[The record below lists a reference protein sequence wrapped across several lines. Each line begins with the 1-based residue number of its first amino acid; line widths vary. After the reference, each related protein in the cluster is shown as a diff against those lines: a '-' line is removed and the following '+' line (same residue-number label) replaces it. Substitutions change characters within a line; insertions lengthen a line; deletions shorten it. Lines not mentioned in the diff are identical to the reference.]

1 MILGMILK
9 FTAKCVNMENSV
21 HCFTR
26 IYLERL
32 CSGVHTL
39 LCIGT
44 QSFKEGNCKSYTHL

>member
-1 MILGMILK
+1 MILK
-9 FTAKCVNMENSV
+9 FTAKCVNMENNV

-39 LCIGT
+39 LCNGT
-44 QSFKEGNCKSYTHL
+44 QSFLEGNCKSYTHL